1 MAWIRITLL
10 RTIALVLA
18 MSLGLAGIASAS
30 VSHASHCLPA
40 TEQADAD
47 YVAFD
52 IKKND
57 VKHGHVGAEV
67 ETTNLGAT
75 DCMPHYCSA
84 VLNGLAGYGCESQSA
99 RLIVVPG
106 SENLRAMARVLG
118 LYRPPSV

>member
-1 MAWIRITLL
+1 M
-10 RTIALVLA
+10 VLA

-57 VKHGHVGAEV
+57 VKHGHVVAEV

-84 VLNGLAGYGCESQSA
+84 VLIGLVGSGFESQSA
-99 RLIVVPG
+99 MLIVVLEP
-106 SENLRAMARVLG
+106 ENLRAMARVFG
-118 LYRPPSV
+118 LYRPPCV